1 MISLLLFCTTL
12 SLTQRTL
19 DWAVMS
25 VFIRKIVQVGC
36 LYLLCTFTADDDGGH
51 HHTIISPQSI
61 HLSAP
66 EYVYTPS
73 QHLRTH
79 FNYMFCI
86 IILFFLSFSPMAILF
101 FCFTTDDIHRKS
113 DGLSKSR
120 QRSIKLAPHCSM
132 KCTTFRF
139 QSRRR
144 ECTQWPIAI
153 ANNCASSWWILRG
166 ASCEETWAGLFA
178 VYVGR
183 RLLLLP
189 ILLSVHDDILWVYSQ
204 KGCFGIRVLEQ
215 SKRDNKSRISY
226 LEGHFSTTASS
237 LCHCASITVSNS
249 VLILKTKG

>member
-1 MISLLLFCTTL
+1 
-12 SLTQRTL
+12 
-19 DWAVMS
+19 MS
-25 VFIRKIVQVGC
+25 VFIRKTIQVGC

-66 EYVYTPS
+66 EYVYTP
-73 QHLRTH
+73 HNICALTLIIC
-79 FNYMFCI
+79 FVLLFCS
-86 IILFFLSFSPMAILF
+86 FFLSLRWRYYSFVLQLMISTESI
-101 FCFTTDDIHRKS
+101 C

-226 LEGHFSTTASS
+226 FKGHFSTTASS
-237 LCHCASITVSNS
+237 LCLCVSITVSNS

>member
-1 MISLLLFCTTL
+1 MHFHCRWRRRTPSHYHITTIYP
-12 SLTQRTL
+12 SIGP
-19 DWAVMS
+19 W
-25 VFIRKIVQVGC
+25 IC
-36 LYLLCTFTADDDGGH
+36 LYTT
-51 HHTIISPQSI
+51 
-61 HLSAP
+61 
-66 EYVYTPS
+66 

-101 FCFTTDDIHRKS
+101 FCFTTDDIDRKS

-120 QRSIKLAPHCSM
+120 QRSIKLAPHCM
-132 KCTTFRF
+132 KCITFRF

-226 LEGHFSTTASS
+226 FEGHFSTTASL

>member
-1 MISLLLFCTTL
+1 MHFHCRWRRRTPSHYHITTIYP
-12 SLTQRTL
+12 SIGP
-19 DWAVMS
+19 W
-25 VFIRKIVQVGC
+25 IC
-36 LYLLCTFTADDDGGH
+36 LYTT
-51 HHTIISPQSI
+51 
-61 HLSAP
+61 
-66 EYVYTPS
+66 

-86 IILFFLSFSPMAILF
+86 IILFFLSFFLSLRWRYYSFVLQLMISTESI
-101 FCFTTDDIHRKS
+101 C

-226 LEGHFSTTASS
+226 FEGHFSTTASL